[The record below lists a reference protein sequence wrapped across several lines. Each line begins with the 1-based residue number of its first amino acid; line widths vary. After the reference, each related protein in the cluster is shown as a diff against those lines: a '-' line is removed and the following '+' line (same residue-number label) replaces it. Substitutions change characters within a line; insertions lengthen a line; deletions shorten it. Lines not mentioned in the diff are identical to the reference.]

1 MPIGRENGCVVKLWS
16 SSHANRLF
24 LPIPAD
30 RRPRRFVQLFVG
42 LTLYGLAMALQVRGA
57 LGVDPWNVL
66 HEGLQRLT
74 GLSFGTIL
82 VLVSIGVLLLWIP
95 LRQRPGLGTV
105 ANATWVGI
113 SADLFLALIPSYDA
127 LAVRIPLMLV
137 GILGTGVAA
146 AIYIGAGLGPG
157 PRDGLKTGLHAKGL
171 GSIRLIRTCIELA
184 VLGTGYLLG
193 GGLGVGT
200 VLFALSIGPVI
211 QLVLPWVS
219 IDPVDVR
226 RHRDTPDEAK

>member
-1 MPIGRENGCVVKLWS
+1 MQS
-16 SSHANRLF
+16 SSRANRLF
-24 LPIPAD
+24 LPIPKD
-30 RRPRRFVQLFVG
+30 RRPRRLAQLFVG

-95 LRQRPGLGTV
+95 LRQRPGLGTI

-113 SADLFLALIPSYDA
+113 SADLFLAVIPSYDA
-127 LAVRIPLMLV
+127 LAVRIPLMLI

-157 PRDGLKTGLHAKGL
+157 PRDGLMTGLHAKGL

-184 VLGTGYLLG
+184 VLATGYLLG

-219 IDPVDVR
+219 VDPVDVR
-226 RHRDTPDEAK
+226 RHRGASDEAK